1 MGDLLKDIKDIVKW
15 TEEGI
20 KCNEFEFRE
29 RVNYES
35 FAYRIIKNKIEK
47 EKENDNG

>member
-20 KCNEFEFRE
+20 KYNELEFRE

-35 FAYRIIKNKIEK
+35 LAYQIIKNKIK
-47 EKENDNG
+47 EENDNG

>member
-20 KCNEFEFRE
+20 KCNGLEFRE
-29 RVNYES
+29 RVGYES
-35 FAYRIIKNKIEK
+35 FAYQIIKKKIE
-47 EKENDNG
+47 EAKENDNG